1 MGAVRSAG
9 ALLACVLLAAC
20 SGGGGGE
27 GGGGAGDGDT
37 GVAPPTTASPTT
49 SATAPPGF
57 PPQPDGVPWPTEEW
71 ATAPLPAGV
80 DRAAVDAATDTALA
94 GGGPDRVRALV
105 VVHDGAIVHERYSPH
120 PGDGPDVV
128 MPSYSIAKS
137 VTSAM
142 VGVLVREGGLD
153 LDDPAPVAEW
163 QADAA
168 DPRAAITVDDML
180 HMATGMDWEDDLTVA
195 GSDMSAMVATGDMAA
210 YAAAQEL
217 SAEPGERFDYN
228 TGTSTLL
235 ARIVGDEAGGSPGAT
250 RAFLDRE
257 LFDVIGMGPVDTEFD
272 AAGTW
277 LGGFSA
283 DTTARGYAKFGLLY
297 VRGGQWDGRQVLPVD
312 WVEYS
317 RAPSP
322 ANPEYGAHWWL
333 DPARPGVSYA
343 VGIRGQVITV
353 DPAHDLVIVQL
364 GTVGGPL
371 ALALTE
377 ALLDA
382 FAATG

>member
-1 MGAVRSAG
+1 
-9 ALLACVLLAAC
+9 
-20 SGGGGGE
+20 
-27 GGGGAGDGDT
+27 
-37 GVAPPTTASPTT
+37 
-49 SATAPPGF
+49 
-57 PPQPDGVPWPTEEW
+57 
-71 ATAPLPAGV
+71 
-80 DRAAVDAATDTALA
+80 
-94 GGGPDRVRALV
+94 
-105 VVHDGAIVHERYSPH
+105 
-120 PGDGPDVV
+120 

-195 GSDMSAMVATGDMAA
+195 GSDISAMVATGDMAA

-217 SAEPGERFDYN
+217 SADPGERFDYN

-272 AAGTW
+272 VAGTW

-297 VRGGQWDGRQVLPVD
+297 LRGGQWDGRQVLPVD

-317 RAPSP
+317 RTPSP